1 MSTRAISPAGYVVVL
16 VALIL
21 LTVLTVG
28 ISFAQISGFWHTTL
42 GITIG
47 IIKAALVGLFF
58 MHLVD
63 SRVTTWT
70 VVIVTLFWLVAVL
83 MLLTFS
89 DYATRS
95 YFPFSPGH

>member
-1 MSTRAISPAGYVVVL
+1 MSTRAISPAGYVYVL

-21 LTVLTVG
+21 LTILTVG
-28 ISFAQISGFWHTTL
+28 ISFADISGFWHTTL

-47 IIKAALVGLFF
+47 VCKAALVGLFF
-58 MHLVD
+58 MHLIG
-63 SRVTTWT
+63 SRRTTWT
-70 VVIVTLFWLVAVL
+70 VVIVTIFWLLAVL

-95 YFPFSPGH
+95 LFPISPGH